1 MSLEIKRRSRA
12 ESSIR
17 LEAEKMVVVVSV
29 PGNQAVDVSQ
39 NLFGLEEV
47 ARRNSVHHSIL
58 PKQTSL
64 QIKIML
70 IVVCII
76 WS

>member
-1 MSLEIKRRSRA
+1 MSLVIKRRRRA
-12 ESSIR
+12 ESSVGI
-17 LEAEKMVVVVSV
+17 EAEKMVVVVSV
-29 PGNQAVDVSQ
+29 PGNQAVDVCQ

-47 ARRNSVHHSIL
+47 GGRSTVHHSIL
-58 PKQTSL
+58 PKQIRL

-70 IVVCII
+70 IVVVII